1 MMIASPSWD
10 REQLDAA
17 RIAAIDVFRTDRIEE
32 PLEAY
37 LNNFDNYQG
46 VIEDLLETTVDLTD
60 LDSTAL
66 DILTDQKMLEAFR
79 YIPGPPISADDLRVV
94 ADAAL
99 SKSRLKAEPEMVRR
113 IVQVILAGLDRRRF
127 PWVAEAREASD
138 AERNAA
144 VIASTALIAMRRT
157 ETSRRSEEKNKQ
169 EGRVEASLLEAGFTK
184 VASPRSIRTVADAP
198 GLGEFCRESKLGTR
212 KADLIVRLWDQRIM
226 PIECKVSNSSTNS
239 IKRLNNDA
247 AVKAKTWLT
256 DFGERHIVPTAVLS
270 GVYKLRNLQEAQT
283 RGLVIFWAHDLQK
296 MIEWIELTR

>member
-17 RIAAIDVFRTDRIEE
+17 RIAAIDVFRTERMEE

-66 DILTDQKMLEAFR
+66 DILTDQKMLEALR
-79 YIPGPPISADDLRVV
+79 YVPGPPISADDLKVV

-99 SKSRLKAEPEMVRR
+99 SKSRLKADPEMVRR

-127 PWVAEAREASD
+127 PWVAESREASD

-144 VIASTALIAMRRT
+144 VIASAALIAMRRT

-169 EGRVEASLLEAGFTK
+169 EGR
-184 VASPRSIRTVADAP
+184 
-198 GLGEFCRESKLGTR
+198 
-212 KADLIVRLWDQRIM
+212 
-226 PIECKVSNSSTNS
+226 
-239 IKRLNNDA
+239 
-247 AVKAKTWLT
+247 
-256 DFGERHIVPTAVLS
+256 
-270 GVYKLRNLQEAQT
+270 
-283 RGLVIFWAHDLQK
+283 
-296 MIEWIELTR
+296 

>member
-1 MMIASPSWD
+1 MIASPSWD

-17 RIAAIDVFRTDRIEE
+17 RIAAIDVFRTERMEE

-66 DILTDQKMLEAFR
+66 DILTDQKMLEALR
-79 YIPGPPISADDLRVV
+79 YVPGPPISADDLKVV

-99 SKSRLKAEPEMVRR
+99 SKSRLKADPEMVRR

-127 PWVAEAREASD
+127 PWVAESREASD

-144 VIASTALIAMRRT
+144 VIASAALIAMRRT

-169 EGRVEASLLEAGFTK
+169 EGRVETSLLEAGFTK
-184 VASPRSIRTVADAP
+184 VPPRRSIRTVADAP
-198 GLGEFCRESKLGTR
+198 GLGEFCRESTLGTR

-239 IKRLNNDA
+239 VKRLNNDA
-247 AVKAKTWLT
+247 AVKAKTWIT

-270 GVYKLRNLQEAQT
+270 GVYKLHNLQDAQT
-283 RGLVIFWAHDLQK
+283 RGLVLFWAHDLQK